1 MAEDPFAKLVQD
13 WQDANPAVRPKT
25 KTTTSATTILSQNPR
40 TAISVAGGAMAINKG
55 YDAWQNVYREVG
67 KTMKASGKTE
77 AQVVKELTKM
87 GYDAKAVTPKVG
99 SAEFKALAREA
110 SANAKLGWL
119 PWGKQYQ
126 NLAETTQ
133 LPKIQLTGYR
143 PVNSSGIGVLKPAQV
158 TPPLS
163 AEKVLELAKAG
174 TISPEGA
181 LNTTAKFALNE
192 ALPPQGVSKW
202 IKAGQAYKGMM
213 GGDVAINNVKNLRSG
228 YKGARLAGASG
239 ALELAGAG
247 IDVFGSDGL
256 YMSQYNKDMLGS
268 DYTGKQSLA
277 VASALARS
285 GMRLGRGAGEALT
298 YGGLGMSGLPDWE
311 ERRDAIN
318 NAHRIFRDEKAK
330 ITGDSSTSYP
340 VELTHTGLFSDNHN
354 LRQNENEK
362 GNELFKAIESS
373 PRFKAIYSKELA
385 RLGVPQS
392 VWTPDVYK
400 GPEHEYSIDSND
412 KINARPFGSA
422 LARQELQYAYEDAS
436 VEKYNRS
443 RSMLNVDPN
452 MGALGWTTPRGTD
465 QTDLGLYS
473 TDGFIR

>member
-1 MAEDPFAKLVQD
+1 MCALKFSTKGLA
-13 WQDANPAVRPKT
+13 PAVADPTSRWVKT
-25 KTTTSATTILSQNPR
+25 A
-40 TAISVAGGAMAINKG
+40 KG
-55 YDAWQNVYREVG
+55 YQA
-67 KTMKASGKTE
+67 M
-77 AQVVKELTKM
+77 M
-87 GYDAKAVTPKVG
+87 GG
-99 SAEFKALAREA
+99 S
-110 SANAKLGWL
+110 
-119 PWGKQYQ
+119 Q
-126 NLAETTQ
+126 
-133 LPKIQLTGYR
+133 
-143 PVNSSGIGVLKPAQV
+143 PVNSMASV
-158 TPPLS
+158 
-163 AEKVLELAKAG
+163 
-174 TISPEGA
+174 
-181 LNTTAKFALNE
+181 
-192 ALPPQGVSKW
+192 
-202 IKAGQAYKGMM
+202 
-213 GGDVAINNVKNLRSG
+213 RSG
-228 YKGARLAGASG
+228 FRGNRIPMAMAGM
-239 ALELAGAG
+239 ELAGAG

-268 DYTGKQSLA
+268 DYTGKQALA
-277 VASALARS
+277 VASALSRS

-385 RLGVPQS
+385 RLGVPES

-422 LARQELQYAYEDAS
+422 LARQELQYAYENAS

-465 QTDLGLYS
+465 QIDLGLYS